1 MNQTA
6 LGVGVTSR
14 DEEQRLRPLVPEG
27 VSLVVMS
34 ETSRELDLV
43 VQFHDDEG
51 TIPTDYLKVPLIRLR
66 RDDHALGALMAMI
79 EALQEHW
86 RLGLANRSGF
96 DPKESTFLRDDSVV
110 ATLTR
115 VEAKIL
121 TLLFDKRGRLI
132 EREII
137 QEELWREVSGATSMR
152 LDVHVRRLREKIEL
166 DPSKPRHLVTLRS
179 RGYRLV

>member
-1 MNQTA
+1 MDSTA
-6 LGVGVTSR
+6 LGVGVTTR
-14 DEEQRLRPLVPEG
+14 DEAQRLRPIVPEG

-51 TIPTDYLKVPLIRLR
+51 QIPLDYQKLPLIRLR
-66 RDDHALGALMAMI
+66 RDDHSYQALVAMI
-79 EALQEHW
+79 AALQEHW

-96 DPKESTFLRDDSVV
+96 NPADSSFLRDDGVV
-110 ATLTR
+110 ATLTN
-115 VEAKIL
+115 VESKL
-121 TLLFDKRGRLI
+121 LSLLFDKRGRLI
-132 EREII
+132 NREVL
-137 QEELWREVSGATSMR
+137 QEELWREVSDATSMR

-166 DPSKPRHLVTLRS
+166 DPSAPKHLITLRS